1 MFDCWIGIEFIN
13 SQSRAG
19 PRWQSSANCIYRE
32 TDLVEP
38 GEEKNTPKSKTWNER
53 QAELP
58 RLENELGML
67 SSFTEVAAWKIQ
79 AEEDNTTLQAGMAE
93 LVQLL
98 EIIHQQR
105 FEDETLMRRLINRAE
120 SLQPRGIVSVEE
132 EARYKSAWTE
142 INKER

>member
-1 MFDCWIGIEFIN
+1 
-13 SQSRAG
+13 
-19 PRWQSSANCIYRE
+19 
-32 TDLVEP
+32 
-38 GEEKNTPKSKTWNER
+38 
-53 QAELP
+53 
-58 RLENELGML
+58 ML

-93 LVQLL
+93 LVQRL